1 MITTLVSEALLCGS
15 VGMTTCKVAVATFI
29 AHNHTAKDG
38 IYSHIRSVRH
48 VATVSRTKL
57 ETSQQQLRATLDRHT
72 NHPYLQQLVCTCTCE
87 CADNGPT
94 GRPGN
99 LQPPWPA
106 TDWHMTRVCMI
117 EEETLRALKNK
128 TLPKPQNKKPK
139 PQNKSGCVF
148 FVFNVQNPKTKSRN
162 QIRHKFDIVFF
173 SLFCKYGCP

>member
-15 VGMTTCKVAVATFI
+15 VGMTTCKVAVATLI

-57 ETSQQQLRATLDRHT
+57 ETRQQQLRATLDRHT

-117 EEETLRALKNK
+117 EEETLRALMRPMCCSYVSLGVWIVLRPSLTDSHTRNKNF
-128 TLPKPQNKKPK
+128 
-139 PQNKSGCVF
+139 KSG
-148 FVFNVQNPKTKSRN
+148 
-162 QIRHKFDIVFF
+162 
-173 SLFCKYGCP
+173 